1 MILHKPFYFPYS
13 DTGLFGNFIYGNEM
27 YTQEMAVVTQN
38 QMSVYAQNIHQSQVF
53 RARNKYFN
61 DLLEF
66 NDPNKVSLANAK
78 QVAYLD
84 RLINRTEIATR
95 ISNMTADYIK
105 KVATKWFWDK

>member
-1 MILHKPFYFPYS
+1 
-13 DTGLFGNFIYGNEM
+13 
-27 YTQEMAVVTQN
+27 
-38 QMSVYAQNIHQSQVF
+38 
-53 RARNKYFN
+53 
-61 DLLEF
+61 LLEF